1 MNDIQFKGQIQ
12 KKLYREQT
20 QLSHLQDL
28 LARHDTT
35 THQMEDILSKFE
47 GRLAKL
53 ENTITPVYTETATL
67 QRRQE
72 NVEKTLQVLEHVI
85 SYYDVARD
93 TQILIR
99 EGPNGRLDTYV
110 DSLERI
116 KAAITYFE
124 TNCPDSH
131 EQVNL
136 QELFEHGCDALQSE
150 FRTLLSRHSKLIPPK
165 VIIDALDRL
174 NDDLSSR
181 VEDGEGVG
189 VGIADFDEVLGS
201 EWNNSAHY
209 PSKISAELQAISKW
223 LVANKSLDFMSAYE
237 SIRLTTM
244 TRSLEGLRSQLK
256 SSTIGAST
264 GTRFGMR
271 QDSTPKKG
279 MRGTIKNAVL
289 AKKEAGASKQSIKK
303 SNLEFDPDL
312 ELTEIEVEPYIQTLT
327 ALLILIQNERKLM
340 EGVIPTQHRKE
351 IFDRLVS
358 KLLPVVVN
366 EGKSIAERAS
376 KSVANHD
383 HSPVLALFPVLR
395 HLRCLRLD
403 FEKALE
409 VCKPSTQ
416 QQLTSLST
424 QLNATG
430 ARALEE
436 FNVSIR
442 RDPDRHL
449 PEDGTVHQLTSNVL
463 SFMNQT
469 LDYQQIAGRMLASQ
483 DPSFNGAGSPEKAAN
498 IRSLSSYFIKLL
510 GTLNLYLKNKS
521 EHYDDP
527 AKKAIFL
534 LNNYNYIVSSLQ
546 SSGIVSLVS
555 SLDNRMEMTYQQL
568 VNDQR
573 NQYLQCWNR
582 VLHNCMESSSGPQI
596 GVPSAG
602 QKVKDKDRQ
611 IIKDKF
617 ANFNKELDE
626 LAGIQKFFAVP
637 DSKLRDRLRKEIIK
651 MVVPQYTAFHSKY
664 LKISFSKN
672 PEKYIKYSPEEV
684 TSILEKFFDPTALT
698 RP

>member
-1 MNDIQFKGQIQ
+1 M
-12 KKLYREQT
+12 
-20 QLSHLQDL
+20 
-28 LARHDTT
+28 
-35 THQMEDILSKFE
+35 
-47 GRLAKL
+47 
-53 ENTITPVYTETATL
+53 
-67 QRRQE
+67 
-72 NVEKTLQVLEHVI
+72 
-85 SYYDVARD
+85 
-93 TQILIR
+93 
-99 EGPNGRLDTYV
+99 
-110 DSLERI
+110 
-116 KAAITYFE
+116 
-124 TNCPDSH
+124 
-131 EQVNL
+131 
-136 QELFEHGCDALQSE
+136 
-150 FRTLLSRHSKLIPPK
+150 
-165 VIIDALDRL
+165 
-174 NDDLSSR
+174 
-181 VEDGEGVG
+181 
-189 VGIADFDEVLGS
+189 
-201 EWNNSAHY
+201 
-209 PSKISAELQAISKW
+209 
-223 LVANKSLDFMSAYE
+223 
-237 SIRLTTM
+237 
-244 TRSLEGLRSQLK
+244 
-256 SSTIGAST
+256 
-264 GTRFGMR
+264 
-271 QDSTPKKG
+271 
-279 MRGTIKNAVL
+279 
-289 AKKEAGASKQSIKK
+289 
-303 SNLEFDPDL
+303 EFDPDS

-327 ALLILIQNERKLM
+327 ALLILIQNDRKLM
-340 EGVIPTQHRKE
+340 EGVIPSQHRKE

-358 KLLPVVVN
+358 KLLPLVVN

-383 HSPVLALFPVLR
+383 HSSVLALFPVLR
-395 HLRCLRLD
+395 HLRCLRAD
-403 FEKALE
+403 FEKALDG
-409 VCKPSTQ
+409 CKPSTQ
-416 QQLTSLST
+416 QQLTALSS

-483 DPSFNGAGSPEKAAN
+483 DPSFSGAGSPEKAHN
-498 IRSLSSYFIKLL
+498 TKCLSAYFIKLL

-546 SSGIVSLVS
+546 SSGIVTLVS
-555 SLDNRMEMTYQQL
+555 AIDNKMEMTYQQL

-582 VLHNCMESSSGPQI
+582 VLHNCMESTSGPQI
-596 GVPSAG
+596 GAPSIG

-617 ANFNKELDE
+617 ANFNKELDD

-651 MVVPQYTAFHSKY
+651 MVVPQYSLFHAKY

-684 TSILEKFFDPTALT
+684 TSILDKFFDPTALT